1 MVIEVPEEA
10 PAPEIFDQPEDVVE
24 AIVEKVLD
32 ADAEPADGLVEG
44 EIEDEA
50 SANDEALIE
59 EVPVVKSATCIQR
72 PKTSLQQEQPVSR
85 VRTLRAGAGGDVAWS
100 RSESE
105 AEETGGR
112 GRGRGPGGRRGGQ
125 DGAGGGL
132 QGGQGVLQ
140 GGRGRLQ
147 GGRGRLQEGRG
158 GLCGGGRGQF
168 GGMVSKQRGGRMVH
182 LRGRGG
188 GAQRRRV
195 EVVELP
201 GFDNCV
207 AETGGQEHGRGDGQ
221 EDGKEGERVSKEF
234 IWFPTRVSTPSAK
247 PSPEK
252 KRKRIVSEKEDKS
265 EDDSNSD
272 LSPDEET
279 EENDEEEATPD
290 EGDESDEDLKRGLKV
305 SRRGITS
312 RKRQFIRNA
321 RAAAKVAKNDD
332 TEDGYEGENDGGDS
346 SDDEVYLPPGAQKLP
361 KTTRGAGRRSFNSL
375 AYRRVLQK

>member
-1 MVIEVPEEA
+1 MIEVPEEA

-24 AIVEKVLD
+24 AIVEKVMD
-32 ADAEPADGLVEG
+32 ADDEPADGLVEG
-44 EIEDEA
+44 EIQDEA

-59 EVPVVKSATCIQR
+59 EVPDVKSATCIQR
-72 PKTSLQQEQPVSR
+72 PKTSLQQEQPGSR

-112 GRGRGPGGRRGGQ
+112 GPGGRRGGQ

-132 QGGQGVLQ
+132 QGGQGGLQ

-158 GLCGGGRGQF
+158 GLCGGGRGPF

-188 GAQRRRV
+188 GPQRRRV

-207 AETGGQEHGRGDGQ
+207 AETGGQEHGRGDGK
-221 EDGKEGERVSKEF
+221 EDGKEGKRVSKEF
-234 IWFPTRVSTPSAK
+234 IWFPTPSAK

-272 LSPDEET
+272 LNNDEET

-290 EGDESDEDLKRGLKV
+290 EGDESDEDLKRGLKI
-305 SRRGITS
+305 SRRRITS